1 MTDMQK
7 IQAILAAI
15 QTDSQ
20 LMLLLRTMITN
31 NIVNVPSANLDAMM
45 IVLGLT
51 QTPPVGP

>member
-1 MTDMQK
+1 MSDADK
-7 IQAILAAI
+7 ITAILTAI

-20 LMLLLRTMITN
+20 LMLLLRTMIAN

-51 QTPPVGP
+51 QTPPIGP